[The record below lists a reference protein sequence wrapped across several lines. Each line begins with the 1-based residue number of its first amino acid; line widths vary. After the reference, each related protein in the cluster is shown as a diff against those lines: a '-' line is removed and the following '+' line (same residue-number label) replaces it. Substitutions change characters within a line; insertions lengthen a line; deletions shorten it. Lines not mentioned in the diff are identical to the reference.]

1 MHKKFE
7 INQTKIKGSCQS
19 ERKVVTHNSKSDLPL
34 VDIMQ
39 LDIDPYG
46 IMDILDLIF
55 GTFLLHVQWEC
66 AARSGTARLRSA
78 ESASENGV
86 VPYG

>member
-1 MHKKFE
+1 MV
-7 INQTKIKGSCQS
+7 TKVSQLIS
-19 ERKVVTHNSKSDLPL
+19 NSQLPL

-55 GTFLLHVQWEC
+55 GTFLLHVQW
-66 AARSGTARLRSA
+66 
-78 ESASENGV
+78 
-86 VPYG
+86 